1 MLFRSGRTRLSIQ
14 ESLVHHNR
22 SINGP
27 TEIILIERD
36 LHSRVNLLPLLPNSP
51 SKTLMFLR
59 REHSLFQLAYWKY
72 RSILS
77 LKSYLKM
84 TEFSCHA
91 FLFLPFEGVIPND
104 IYDINSPS

>member
-1 MLFRSGRTRLSIQ
+1 
-14 ESLVHHNR
+14 
-22 SINGP
+22 
-27 TEIILIERD
+27 
-36 LHSRVNLLPLLPNSP
+36 
-51 SKTLMFLR
+51 MFLR

-104 IYDINSPS
+104 IYGIILLRKLYIIWQTTRKMETL